1 MLKWGMAR
9 FLTTEQARAFYDRF
23 GARQDRQGFYENVA
37 LGALIRHGDFEDAE
51 RVFEFGCG
59 TGRFAAELLA
69 GPLPEGCRYLGVDI
83 STTMV
88 SLAGARLK
96 PWAGRAEAELWKG
109 EAPPGSNA
117 AFDRFVSTYVLDLL
131 APAAIEETMAMAHAM
146 LVPGGKLC
154 LVALTEGRSAP
165 ARMVSWLWKA
175 VHACH
180 PVLVGGCR
188 PVRLLPFLANTVGGY
203 GWRVEHHQVVDCWG
217 ISSEVLVAS
226 PH

>member
-1 MLKWGMAR
+1 MAR

-23 GARQDRQGFYENVA
+23 GARQDRQGFYENTA
-37 LGALIRHGDFEDAE
+37 LGELIRHGDFEAAE

-88 SLAGARLK
+88 SLAGARLQ
-96 PWAGRAEAELWKG
+96 PWAGRAEAELWRG
-109 EAPPGSNA
+109 EAPPGGEA

-131 APAAIEETMAMAHAM
+131 APAAVAETIAMARMM
-146 LVPGGKLC
+146 LVPQGKLC
-154 LVALTEGRSAP
+154 LVGLTEGKGLP
-165 ARMVSWLWKA
+165 ARLVSSLWKA

-188 PVRLLPFLANTVGGY
+188 PVRLLQFLGEHS
-203 GWRVEHHQVVDCWG
+203 WRVEHHQVVNSWG

-226 PH
+226 PR